1 MLGIRSLSRSLRP
14 NVSQVRN
21 MAASAEQAD
30 VIVLG
35 GGPGGYVAAIK
46 AGQLGMKVTCIE
58 KRGTLGGTCLNVG
71 CIPSKALLNASHMY
85 HDAEHN
91 FKSKGINVAGLS
103 LDWGTMQQYKDK
115 AITGLTQG
123 IEGLFKKNKVDYVK
137 GHGRITGPNEVT
149 VDLLDGG
156 TQTVSAK
163 NIIIASGSEPSS
175 LPGITIDEEKIV
187 SSTGALSLPS
197 IPKSL
202 TVVGGGVIGLEM
214 GSVYARLGSKV
225 TVVEFLDRIVPTAD
239 LEMGKT
245 FMRALK
251 KQGMDFKLSH
261 AVQSISQNAQGQMV
275 AEVKNVKKDTVS
287 EIESEIV
294 LISTGRRPNTDDI
307 GLDKVGVATDKIGR
321 VVVDDHFK
329 TNVPSIFAIGD
340 AITGP
345 MLAHKAEEE
354 GIACVEMLAGLGGHV
369 NYDAIPGVVYTW
381 PELADVGKTEEDLKA
396 EGVNYKVG
404 KFPFMANSRARTNDD
419 AEGMVKMLSCAETDR
434 VLGIHILGP
443 GAGELIAEGVLGM
456 EYGCSS
462 EDIGRTCHAHPTL
475 SEAFKEA
482 AMAVYDKPIHF

>member
-1 MLGIRSLSRSLRP
+1 
-14 NVSQVRN
+14 
-21 MAASAEQAD
+21 
-30 VIVLG
+30 
-35 GGPGGYVAAIK
+35 
-46 AGQLGMKVTCIE
+46 
-58 KRGTLGGTCLNVG
+58 
-71 CIPSKALLNASHMY
+71 MY

-91 FKSKGINVAGLS
+91 FKSKGINVEGLS

-115 AITGLTQG
+115 AISGLTQG

-187 SSTGALSLPS
+187 SSTGALSLQS
-197 IPKSL
+197 IPKAL

-214 GSVYARLGSKV
+214 GSVYARLGTKV

-239 LEMGKT
+239 AEIGKT

-251 KQGMDFKLSH
+251 KQGMDFKLQT
-261 AVQSISQNAQGQMV
+261 AVQTITQNAQGQMV
-275 AEVKNVKKDTVS
+275 AEVKDLKKDKVAQ
-287 EIESEIV
+287 IESDIV

-307 GLDKVGVATDKIGR
+307 GLDNVGIVTDKIGR

-329 TNVPSIFAIGD
+329 TNVASIFAIGD

-369 NYDAIPGVVYTW
+369 NYDAIPGVVYTH
-381 PELADVGKTEEDLKA
+381 PEMADVGKTEEDLKA
-396 EGVNYKVG
+396 DGVKYKVG

-419 AEGMVKMLSCAETDR
+419 AEGMVKILSDADTDR

-443 GAGELIAEGVLGM
+443 NAGELIAEGVLGM

>member
-1 MLGIRSLSRSLRP
+1 
-14 NVSQVRN
+14 
-21 MAASAEQAD
+21 MAAAAEQAD
-30 VIVLG
+30 VVVLG

-46 AGQLGMKVTCIE
+46 AGQLGMKVACIE

-91 FKSKGINVAGLS
+91 FKSKGINVDGLS
-103 LDWGTMQQYKDK
+103 IDWGSMQEYKDK
-115 AITGLTQG
+115 AIHGLTQG

-137 GHGRITGPNEVT
+137 GHGRITGPNEIT
-149 VDLLDGG
+149 VDLSDGG
-156 TQTVSAK
+156 TQVVSAK

-175 LPGITIDEEKIV
+175 IPGIEIDEQDIV
-187 SSTGALSLPS
+187 SSTGALSFTEVPS
-197 IPKSL
+197 TL

-239 LEMGKT
+239 LEIGKT
-245 FMRALK
+245 FMRTLK
-251 KQGMDFKLSH
+251 KQGMNFKLST
-261 AVQSISQNAQGQMV
+261 AVQSITKGADGKMV
-275 AEVKNVKKDTVS
+275 CEIKDVKKDKVS
-287 EIESEIV
+287 QLEADKV
-294 LISTGRRPNTDDI
+294 LVSTGRRPNTDDI
-307 GLDKVGVATDKIGR
+307 GLTNVGVTTDKIGR

-340 AITGP
+340 AIAGP

-354 GIACVEMLAGLGGHV
+354 GIACIEMLAGLGGHV

-381 PELADVGKTEEDLKA
+381 PELADVGKTEEELKA
-396 EGVNYKVG
+396 DGVNYKTG

-419 AEGMVKMLSCAETDR
+419 ADGMVKILSDAETDR

-443 GAGELIAEGVLGM
+443 RMPPTPLATFK
-456 EYGCSS
+456 CS
-462 EDIGRTCHAHPTL
+462 C
-475 SEAFKEA
+475 
-482 AMAVYDKPIHF
+482 

>member
-1 MLGIRSLSRSLRP
+1 MMNASAITRAVRPQVLR
-14 NVSQVRN
+14 RN
-21 MAASAEQAD
+21 FAAAAEQAD

-46 AGQLGMKVTCIE
+46 AGQLGMKVTCVE

-85 HDAEHN
+85 HDAEHS
-91 FKSKGINVAGLS
+91 FASKGINIEGLS
-103 LDWGTMQQYKDK
+103 LDWGKMQESKDK
-115 AITGLTQG
+115 AVSGLTAG

-137 GHGRITGPNEVT
+137 GHGRISGPNEIT
-149 VDLLDGG
+149 VDLMDGG
-156 TQTVSAK
+156 TQTISAK

-175 LPGITIDEEKIV
+175 LPGIEIDEVDIV
-187 SSTGALSLPS
+187 SSTGALKLPNV
-197 IPKSL
+197 PKAM

-214 GSVYARLGSKV
+214 GSVYARLGTEV

-245 FMRALK
+245 FMRTLK
-251 KQGMDFKLSH
+251 KQGIKFKLST
-261 AVQSISQNAQGQMV
+261 AVQSVSKNADGKMV
-275 AEVKNVKKDTVS
+275 CAIKDVKKDKDS
-287 EIESEIV
+287 EIESDVV

-307 GLDKVGVATDKIGR
+307 GLDSVGIATDKIGR

-329 TNVPSIFAIGD
+329 TSSPSIFAIGD
-340 AITGP
+340 AIAGP

-354 GIACVEMLAGLGGHV
+354 GIACVEMLATGFGHV
-369 NYDAIPGVVYTW
+369 NYDAIPGVIYTH
-381 PELADVGKTEEDLKA
+381 PEMADCGKTEEHLKEA
-396 EGVNYKVG
+396 GIKYNVG
-404 KFPFMANSRARTNDD
+404 KFPFAANSRARTNDD
-419 AEGMVKMLSCAETDR
+419 ADGMVKILSCADTDR
-434 VLGIHILGP
+434 VLGIHIIGP
-443 GAGELIAEGVLGM
+443 NAGELIAEGVLGM

>member
-1 MLGIRSLSRSLRP
+1 
-14 NVSQVRN
+14 VRN